1 MAVDFTAIP
10 SSGSQGTVR
19 SASDSASVSDKYREM
34 MKDIMNSAKND
45 KTGSSSGRDTGKPGE
60 AAKPGDDGNK
70 EEKGLDESG
79 SNADGTAAWIAP
91 DAALSAILWMQ
102 QPGRGNTALTGPVP
116 EDIRALQQTAAADGT
131 PVILTGEDPVTGVT
145 GNTGMAPETAAAKAQ
160 GPDASDMDPAWAE
173 AKTVVQEP
181 PVTQQQVLQEKP
193 EGGETV
199 QTAEKSGTGQ
209 PEITGDTRK
218 ASEKT
223 QEGVP
228 EQGMQANHGV
238 WDSIA
243 GMQPDAAAGEQP
255 VNGTFKNS
263 EEIAGKLPG
272 ELFDRLAAGEKDFT
286 LQLEPESLGKLVIK
300 ASYENGRAMVSIQCT
315 NEKTLELLSG
325 HAREL
330 GSILEGNLG
339 TPTSVYLERT
349 EHNYLDQGR
358 SDQGGQ
364 QNYPQEEQDKKKHSG
379 KEESM
384 DFLQQLRLGLV

>member
-19 SASDSASVSDKYREM
+19 SAGESASASDKYREM
-34 MKDIMNSAKND
+34 MKDIMNYAANN
-45 KTGSSSGRDTGKPGE
+45 KTGSSSGRDTGKPGDADKAVE
-60 AAKPGDDGNK
+60 NSAG
-70 EEKGLDESG
+70 EEKGMEESG
-79 SNADGTAAWIAP
+79 KITDKTAAWMFP
-91 DAALSAILWMQ
+91 EAALSAILWMQ
-102 QPGRGNTALTGPVP
+102 LPGRENMACMGFGQEEVQ
-116 EDIRALQQTAAADGT
+116 ALQQAAAADGT
-131 PVILTGEDPVTGVT
+131 PGLLTGEDTGTAAV
-145 GNTGMAPETAAAKAQ
+145 GNTGITPETAAEEP
-160 GPDASDMDPAWAE
+160 GFLASGMDPARTE
-173 AKTVVQEP
+173 AKTEVQEP
-181 PVTQQQVLQEKP
+181 FVPDSAVLHAKDP
-193 EGGETV
+193 AGRETM
-199 QTAEKSGTGQ
+199 QATERKGTGQ

-228 EQGMQANHGV
+228 EQGMQANNGV
-238 WDSIA
+238 WDSMA
-243 GMQPDAAAGEQP
+243 GMRPDAAAGEQP
-255 VNGTFKNS
+255 VNGTLKNS
-263 EEIAGKLPG
+263 GEIAGKLPG
-272 ELFDRLAAGEKDFT
+272 ELFSRLAAGEKDFT

-339 TPTSVYLERT
+339 TPTNVYLERT
-349 EHNYLDQGR
+349 DHNYLDQGR

-379 KEESM
+379 KEDSM